1 MPLTEFEGP
10 YAGLLYEYVAYRTAL
25 GFVVPASTRRIL
37 RHMADYLYTL
47 PLIPEVIDRGR
58 AEEISAARESESDR
72 TRQSRFVALRQFC
85 LWLRRTGVGAYV
97 PPPGQVRA
105 RNDFVPRIVSED
117 EMARIIGVAESG
129 TLPWVPMVLKVLW
142 CTGIRVGEAAA
153 LRVGDL
159 RLPDRTM
166 YVAHAKNDRSRI
178 IPISAT
184 LASAAE
190 DYLGAHAHDT
200 RPEAWLFPGKEP
212 GRHRNKVG
220 VGNTLRRIYR
230 EAGVLTP
237 DGRPIRTHDL
247 RHSFAIRALEGMVER
262 GQDVY
267 VTLPLLSA
275 YMGHANIYDTEYYL
289 RLLPSSRQ
297 AIVEMEADVSLTVF
311 GGGAS

>member
-10 YAGLLYEYVAYRTAL
+10 YAGMLYEYVAFRSAL
-25 GFVVPASTRRIL
+25 GFVVPASTRRTL
-37 RHMADYLYTL
+37 HHMADYLYTL
-47 PLIPEVIDRGR
+47 PLIPEVIDRER
-58 AEEISAARESESDR
+58 ADEISAAREGESER
-72 TRQSRFVALRQFC
+72 TRQSRFVVLRQLC

-129 TLPWVPMVLKVLW
+129 TLPWVPMVLKILW
-142 CTGIRVGEAAA
+142 CTGLRIGEATA

-159 RLPDRTM
+159 RLSELAM

-212 GRHRNKVG
+212 GRHR
-220 VGNTLRRIYR
+220 
-230 EAGVLTP
+230 
-237 DGRPIRTHDL
+237 
-247 RHSFAIRALEGMVER
+247 
-262 GQDVY
+262 
-267 VTLPLLSA
+267 
-275 YMGHANIYDTEYYL
+275 
-289 RLLPSSRQ
+289 
-297 AIVEMEADVSLTVF
+297 
-311 GGGAS
+311 